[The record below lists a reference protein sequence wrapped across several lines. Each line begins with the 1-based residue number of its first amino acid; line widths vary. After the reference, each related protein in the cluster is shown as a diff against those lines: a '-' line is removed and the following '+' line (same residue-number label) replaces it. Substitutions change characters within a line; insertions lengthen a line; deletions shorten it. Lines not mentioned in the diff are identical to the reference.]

1 MPRKKVIVAG
11 SANMDMVM
19 RVQRLPKPGET
30 LMSDSFTTAHG
41 GKGANQAV
49 AAARLGGQV
58 SFIGAVGADAF
69 GQMQRDGLAREGIDL
84 SRLKI
89 DPDLPTGVAQIL
101 IADTGDNMIVVAP
114 SANHALLTEDIV
126 AAHGLFQHSDVI
138 ITQLEI
144 PLATVESALR
154 MAREHQVFSILDTGG
169 AALDAPAALI
179 ALADMVSP
187 NETEAEALTG
197 IVVDSPEAARTA
209 AAHLRDMGVEHV
221 VMKLGARGCLY
232 FGEEEL
238 YVPAFHVDA
247 LDATAAGD
255 AFTAALGLAWNHMP
269 VQDALQFANAA
280 GALATMGVGAQPSM
294 PTLASVARFMTDQ
307 GRHIAL
313 SGLSEPC
320 A

>member
-1 MPRKKVIVAG
+1 MLRQKVIVAG

-58 SFIGAVGADAF
+58 SFIGAIGADAF
-69 GQMQRDGLAREGIDL
+69 GQMQREGLAREGIHL
-84 SRLKI
+84 SHLKTHGE
-89 DPDLPTGVAQIL
+89 LPTGVAQIL
-101 IADTGDNMIVVAP
+101 TADTGDNMIVVAP
-114 SANHALLTEDIV
+114 SANHALFSEDIT
-126 AAHGLFQHSDVI
+126 AAHELFQQADVF

-144 PLATVESALR
+144 PLTTVEAALG
-154 MAREHQVFSILDTGG
+154 MACEHQVFSILDAGG
-169 AALDAPAALI
+169 AAIEATASLI

-197 IVVDSPEAARTA
+197 IVVDSLDTARVAAIR
-209 AAHLRDMGVEHV
+209 LRDMGAKHV

-232 FGEEEL
+232 LGKEEL
-238 YVPAFHVDA
+238 HVPAFHVKA

-255 AFTAALGLAWNHMP
+255 AFTAALGLAWNHMS
-269 VQDALQFANAA
+269 VGDALQFANAA
-280 GALATMGVGAQPSM
+280 GALTTMGMGAQPSM
-294 PTLASVARFMTDQ
+294 PTLDSVTRF
-307 GRHIAL
+307 IAT
-313 SGLSEPC
+313 EEETMRPTPRTQ
-320 A
+320 